1 MVIPT
6 GYDLTVFHPDE
17 QARNDVR
24 RELGVSDEHVLVGLV
39 ARYHPMKDHAG
50 FLQAARL
57 VAQAHPE
64 ARFVLVG
71 RDMNQHLPV
80 FDLIRR
86 NQLEDRVLLLGERQD
101 IPRLTAALDIACSA
115 SAWGEGFSN
124 TVGEAMACGI
134 PCVVTDVGDSAY
146 AVGEAGLAVPPR
158 HPQALAD
165 AISKLI
171 AAGPECRVR
180 LGQAARRRVQSEF
193 ALPNIVRRYE
203 DLYQECISEFLAA
216 K

>member
-1 MVIPT
+1 
-6 GYDLTVFHPDE
+6 
-17 QARNDVR
+17 
-24 RELGVSDEHVLVGLV
+24 
-39 ARYHPMKDHAG
+39 
-50 FLQAARL
+50 
-57 VAQAHPE
+57 
-64 ARFVLVG
+64 
-71 RDMNQHLPV
+71 
-80 FDLIRR
+80 
-86 NQLEDRVLLLGERQD
+86 
-101 IPRLTAALDIACSA
+101 
-115 SAWGEGFSN
+115 
-124 TVGEAMACGI
+124 MACGI